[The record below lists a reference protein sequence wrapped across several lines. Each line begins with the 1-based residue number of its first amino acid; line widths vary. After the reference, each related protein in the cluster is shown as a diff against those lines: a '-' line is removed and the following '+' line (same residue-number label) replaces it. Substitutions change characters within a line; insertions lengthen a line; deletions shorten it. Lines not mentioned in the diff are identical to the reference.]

1 MDVVLQEVG
10 KPAPPRNK
18 INMKLTELTL
28 KELWHRKSQLVSG
41 LLAIT
46 LGIGVI
52 VGIRSFSVV
61 SEKAVAVNLDNLG
74 ANVLVLPQAA
84 SVDNYY
90 SADIDA
96 PTFPESYVERIVTST
111 LPGVDNLSPK
121 LTRRVKIGDENIV
134 LTGILPKS
142 EIASKPI
149 WQQGGMIG
157 EQLNAS
163 CAPKAGAEP
172 AKYLD
177 EKLQRKGI
185 DSLAE
190 KDCFVGSAIAQRLIL
205 KESGTLVIE
214 GKTFN
219 IVKVL
224 PETGTVDDDRVFANL
239 HTVQALL
246 GTGEQISAI
255 EIMGCCS
262 EISNGLL
269 GKLRNVLPD
278 TRITTIGQIVS
289 TQIETNKMMNKISLV
304 FLIIILFVGS
314 ISIGNYIWANVN
326 ERKKEI
332 GILRM
337 IGYHKR
343 HVYYILVLKAVLM
356 GLAGGIAGFIV
367 GTLAAIWL
375 GPQFAGI
382 EVSPI
387 YMLLLLSIGLSVV
400 ISISGSVLPAYLAGK
415 IEPFSNMQED

>member
-1 MDVVLQEVG
+1 VRLID
-10 KPAPPRNK
+10 
-18 INMKLTELTL
+18 LTL

-74 ANVLVLPQAA
+74 ANILVLPQAA

-96 PTFPESYVERIVTST
+96 PTFPESYVEKIVTST
-111 LPGVDNLSPK
+111 LPGVDNMSPK
-121 LTRRVKIGDENIV
+121 LTRRVKIGSENIV

-149 WQQGGMIG
+149 WMKVGLLGDKVA
-157 EQLNAS
+157 AS
-163 CAPKAGAEP
+163 CAPKPGAEP

-177 EKLQRKGI
+177 AKLQRKGI
-185 DSLAE
+185 ETLAE
-190 KDCFVGSAIAQRLIL
+190 SDCFIGSAVSQRLNA
-205 KESGTLVIE
+205 KENGTLTIE
-214 GKTFN
+214 SKTFT

-262 EISNGLL
+262 AISDGLL
-269 GKLRNVLPD
+269 SKLRNILPD

-289 TQIETNKMMNKISLV
+289 TQIENNRLMTKISLV
-304 FLIIILFVGS
+304 FLIIIIFVGG

-326 ERKKEI
+326 ERRKEI

-343 HVYYILVLKAVLM
+343 HVYYILVLKGIII
-356 GLAGGIAGFIV
+356 GLLGGIAGYIL
-367 GTLAAIWL
+367 GTLGAIWL

-382 EVSPI
+382 AVSPI
-387 YMLLLLSIGLSVV
+387 YMLLLVSIVLS
-400 ISISGSVLPAYLAGK
+400 ISISILGSVIPAYLAGK
-415 IEPFSNMQED
+415 IEPFSNMQEN

>member
-1 MDVVLQEVG
+1 M
-10 KPAPPRNK
+10 R
-18 INMKLTELTL
+18 LTDLAL

-41 LLAIT
+41 LLAIV

-61 SEKAVAVNLDNLG
+61 SEEAVAVNLDNLG
-74 ANVLVLPQAA
+74 ANIMVLPQAA

-96 PTFPESYVERIVTST
+96 PTFPESYVEKLVTST
-111 LPGVDNLSPK
+111 IPGVDNISPK
-121 LTRRVKIGDENIV
+121 LTRRVMVGTESIV

-149 WQQGGMIG
+149 WQQGGLVG
-157 EQLNAS
+157 EALTAS
-163 CAPKAGAEP
+163 CAPTGPK
-172 AKYLD
+172 KYAN

-185 DSLAE
+185 DTLATN
-190 KDCFVGSAIAQRLIL
+190 DCFIGSSIAQRFKLS
-205 KESGTLVIE
+205 EGTTITIE
-214 GKTFN
+214 NQIFN
-219 IVKVL
+219 IAKVL
-224 PETGTVDDDRVFANL
+224 PETGTIDDDRVFANL

-246 GTGEQISAI
+246 GTGSQISAI

-262 EISNGLL
+262 AISDGLL
-269 GKLRNVLPD
+269 GKLRNILPD

-289 TQIETNKMMNKISLV
+289 TQIASNKMMNKISLV

-326 ERKKEI
+326 ERRKEI

-343 HVYYILVLKAVLM
+343 HIYYILMLKAFIMAIV
-356 GLAGGIAGFIV
+356 GGIVGYII
-367 GTLAAIWL
+367 GTLAATWL

-382 EVSPI
+382 AVRPI
-387 YMLLLLSIGLSVV
+387 YMLLLVSII
-400 ISISGSVLPAYLAGK
+400 ISITISILGSVIPAYLAGK

>member
-1 MDVVLQEVG
+1 M
-10 KPAPPRNK
+10 R
-18 INMKLTELTL
+18 LTDLAL

-41 LLAIT
+41 LLAIV

-61 SEKAVAVNLDNLG
+61 SEEAVAVNLDNLG
-74 ANVLVLPQAA
+74 ANIMVLPQAA

-96 PTFPESYVERIVTST
+96 PTFPESYVEKLVTST
-111 LPGVDNLSPK
+111 IPGVDNISPK
-121 LTRRVKIGDENIV
+121 LTRRVMVGTESIV

-149 WQQGGMIG
+149 WQQGGLVG
-157 EQLNAS
+157 EALTAS
-163 CAPKAGAEP
+163 CAPTGPK
-172 AKYLD
+172 KYAN

-185 DSLAE
+185 DTLATN
-190 KDCFVGSAIAQRLIL
+190 DCFIGSSIAQRFKLS
-205 KESGTLVIE
+205 EGTTITIE
-214 GKTFN
+214 NQIFN
-219 IVKVL
+219 IAKVL
-224 PETGTVDDDRVFANL
+224 PETGTIDDDRVFANL

-246 GTGEQISAI
+246 GTGSQISAI

-262 EISNGLL
+262 AISDGLL
-269 GKLRNVLPD
+269 GKLRNILPD

-289 TQIETNKMMNKISLV
+289 TQIASNKMMNKISLV

-326 ERKKEI
+326 ERRKEI

-343 HVYYILVLKAVLM
+343 HIYYILMLKAFIMAIV
-356 GLAGGIAGFIV
+356 GGIVGYII
-367 GTLAAIWL
+367 GTLAATWL

-382 EVSPI
+382 AVRPI
-387 YMLLLLSIGLSVV
+387 YMLLL
-400 ISISGSVLPAYLAGK
+400 ISIIISITISILGSVIPAYLAGK
-415 IEPFSNMQED
+415 IEPFTNMQED

>member
-1 MDVVLQEVG
+1 M
-10 KPAPPRNK
+10 R
-18 INMKLTELTL
+18 LTDLAL

-74 ANVLVLPQAA
+74 ANIMVLPQSA

-121 LTRRVKIGDENIV
+121 LTRRVKIGNENIV

-149 WQQGGMIG
+149 WQQSGLLGKKVA
-157 EQLNAS
+157 AS
-163 CAPKAGAEP
+163 CAPAAGAQP

-177 EKLQRKGI
+177 AKLQRKGI
-185 DSLAE
+185 ENLSST
-190 KDCFVGSAIAQRLIL
+190 DCFIGSAVAQRL
-205 KESGTLVIE
+205 KVQENSTLTIE
-214 GKTFN
+214 NKTFT

-224 PETGTVDDDRVFANL
+224 PETGTIDDDRVFANL
-239 HTVQALL
+239 HTVQELL

-262 EISNGLL
+262 AISDGLL
-269 GKLRNVLPD
+269 SKLRNILPD

-289 TQIETNKMMNKISLV
+289 TQIENNKLMNKISMV

-326 ERKKEI
+326 ERRKEI

-343 HVYYILVLKAVLM
+343 HIYYILILKAIIM
-356 GLAGGIAGFIV
+356 GLVGGIAGYIV
-367 GTLAAIWL
+367 GTFSAIWL
-375 GPQFAGI
+375 GPEFAGI
-382 EVSPI
+382 EVGPI
-387 YMLLLLSIGLSVV
+387 YILLLFSIVFAV
-400 ISISGSVLPAYLAGK
+400 TISILGSIIPAYLAGK

>member
-1 MDVVLQEVG
+1 M
-10 KPAPPRNK
+10 R
-18 INMKLTELTL
+18 LTDLTL

-74 ANVLVLPQAA
+74 ANILVLPQSS

-90 SADIDA
+90 AADIDA
-96 PTFPESYVERIVTST
+96 STFPENYVERLVTST
-111 LPGVDNLSPK
+111 ISGVDNISPK
-121 LTRRVKIGDENIV
+121 LTRRVKVGNENIV

-149 WQQGGMIG
+149 WQQGGLKG
-157 EQLNAS
+157 EALTAS
-163 CAPKAGAEP
+163 CAPTGPK
-172 AKYLD
+172 KYAD
-177 EKLQRKGI
+177 AKLQRKGI
-185 DSLAE
+185 DTLANN
-190 KDCFVGSAIAQRLIL
+190 DCYIGSGIATRLKL
-205 KESGTLVIE
+205 IE
-214 GKTFN
+214 GSKLTIMEKEFN
-219 IVKVL
+219 VAKLL

-239 HTVQALL
+239 HAVQALL

-262 EISNGLL
+262 AISDGLL

-289 TQIETNKMMNKISLV
+289 TQIENNKLMNKISLV
-304 FLIIILFVGS
+304 FLIIIIFVGG

-326 ERKKEI
+326 ERRKEI

-337 IGYHKR
+337 IGYHKK
-343 HVYYILVLKAVLM
+343 HIYYILVLKGIII
-356 GLAGGIAGFIV
+356 GLLGGIAGYIV

-382 EVSPI
+382 AVSPI
-387 YMLLLLSIGLSVV
+387 YTLLLVSIALSIT
-400 ISISGSVLPAYLAGK
+400 ISILGSIIPAYLAGK

>member
-1 MDVVLQEVG
+1 M
-10 KPAPPRNK
+10 N
-18 INMKLTELTL
+18 LTDLTL

-52 VGIRSFSVV
+52 VGIRSISVV
-61 SEKAVAVNLDNLG
+61 SEKAVAINLDNLG
-74 ANVLVLPQAA
+74 ANILVLPQAA

-96 PTFPESYVERIVTST
+96 PTFPESYVERLVTST

-121 LTRRVKIGDENIV
+121 LTRRVAIGNEKIV

-149 WQQGGMIG
+149 WQQGGLFG
-157 EQLNAS
+157 NQPNAS
-163 CAPKAGAEP
+163 CAPSGPK
-172 AKYLD
+172 KYAD

-185 DSLAE
+185 DTLAGY
-190 KDCFVGSAIAQRLIL
+190 DCFIGSAIASRLNL
-205 KESGTLVIE
+205 QEGSSLVIE
-214 GKTFN
+214 KVTFS
-219 IVKVL
+219 VKKIL

-239 HTVQALL
+239 HSVQNLL

-255 EIMGCCS
+255 EVMGCCS
-262 EISNGLL
+262 EISDGLL
-269 GKLRNVLPD
+269 GKMRNILPD

-289 TQIETNKMMNKISLV
+289 TQIETNQLMNKLSLV

-326 ERKKEI
+326 ERRKEI

-343 HVYYILVLKAVLM
+343 HIYKILIMKAVIM
-356 GLAGGIAGFIV
+356 GFAGGIFGYLI
-367 GTLAAIWL
+367 GTIGAMWL

-382 EVSPI
+382 KANPLYI
-387 YMLLLLSIGLSVV
+387 LLPASIA
-400 ISISGSVLPAYLAGK
+400 ISIIISVTGSIFPAYMAGK

>member
-1 MDVVLQEVG
+1 MRLID
-10 KPAPPRNK
+10 
-18 INMKLTELTL
+18 LTL

-74 ANVLVLPQAA
+74 ANILVLPQSS

-90 SADIDA
+90 AADIDA
-96 PTFPESYVERIVTST
+96 STFPEEYVEKLVTST
-111 LPGVDNLSPK
+111 IPGVDNISPK
-121 LTRRVKIGDENIV
+121 LTRRVKVGNENIV

-149 WQQGGMIG
+149 WQRGGIQG
-157 EQLNAS
+157 QQAAAS
-163 CAPKAGAEP
+163 CAPSGPK
-172 AKYLD
+172 KYAD
-177 EKLQRKGI
+177 AKLQRKGI
-185 DSLAE
+185 DTLANN
-190 KDCFVGSAIAQRLIL
+190 DCFIGSGIALRLKL
-205 KESGTLVIE
+205 KEGSKLTIMDKEFTVAKL
-214 GKTFN
+214 
-219 IVKVL
+219 L

-262 EISNGLL
+262 SISEGLL

-289 TQIETNKMMNKISLV
+289 TQIENNKLMSKISLV
-304 FLIIILFVGS
+304 FLIIIVFVGG
-314 ISIGNYIWANVN
+314 ISIGNYIWGNVN
-326 ERKKEI
+326 ERRKEI

-343 HVYYILVLKAVLM
+343 HIYYILVLKALLM
-356 GLAGGIAGFIV
+356 GLVGGIAGYIL
-367 GTLAAIWL
+367 GTLGAMWL
-375 GPQFAGI
+375 GPQFSGI
-382 EVSPI
+382 AVSPI
-387 YMLLLLSIGLSVV
+387 YMYFFYSIVV
-400 ISISGSVLPAYLAGK
+400 AILISIIGSLIPAYMAGK

>member
-1 MDVVLQEVG
+1 M
-10 KPAPPRNK
+10 N
-18 INMKLTELTL
+18 LTDLTL
-28 KELWHRKSQLVSG
+28 KELWHRKSQLFSG

-52 VGIRSFSVV
+52 VGIRSISVV
-61 SEKAVAVNLDNLG
+61 SEKAVAINLDNLG
-74 ANVLVLPQAA
+74 ANILILPQAA

-90 SADIDA
+90 AADIDA
-96 PTFPESYVERIVTST
+96 PTFPESYVEKLVTST

-121 LTRRVKIGDENIV
+121 LTRRVEVDGYKIV

-149 WQQGGMIG
+149 WQQGGLIG
-157 EQLNAS
+157 NDITAS
-163 CAPKAGAEP
+163 CAPPGLK
-172 AKYLD
+172 KYAD

-185 DSLAE
+185 DSLAVN
-190 KDCFVGSAIAQRLIL
+190 DCFIGSAIAQRMNLTENNSI
-205 KESGTLVIE
+205 TIE
-214 GKTFN
+214 NRAFN
-219 IVKVL
+219 IKKVL

-239 HTVQALL
+239 HSVQELL

-262 EISNGLL
+262 EISDGLL
-269 GKLRNVLPD
+269 GKMRNILPD

-289 TQIETNKMMNKISLV
+289 TQIETNKLMDRLSLV
-304 FLIIILFVGS
+304 FLIIILFVGG

-326 ERKKEI
+326 ERRKEI

-343 HVYYILVLKAVLM
+343 HIYNILILKALIM
-356 GLAGGIAGFIV
+356 GVAGGIAGYIL

-375 GPQFAGI
+375 GPQFAGLTI
-382 EVSPI
+382 NPDYLLFPVSI
-387 YMLLLLSIGLSVV
+387 L
-400 ISISGSVLPAYLAGK
+400 ISILISVTGSIIPAYLAGK

>member
-1 MDVVLQEVG
+1 M
-10 KPAPPRNK
+10 R
-18 INMKLTELTL
+18 LTELTL
-28 KELWHRKSQLVSG
+28 KELWLRKSQLISG

-74 ANVLVLPQAA
+74 ANILVLPQSS

-90 SADIDA
+90 AADIDA
-96 PTFPESYVERIVTST
+96 STFPEDYVERLVTST
-111 LPGVDNLSPK
+111 IPGVDNISPK
-121 LTRRVKIGDENIV
+121 LTRRVKVGNENIV

-149 WQQGGMIG
+149 WQQAGLVG
-157 EQLNAS
+157 EALTAS
-163 CAPKAGAEP
+163 CAPTGPK
-172 AKYLD
+172 KYAD
-177 EKLQRKGI
+177 AKLQRTGI
-185 DSLAE
+185 DTLANN
-190 KDCFVGSAIAQRLIL
+190 DCFVGSGIASRLNL
-205 KESGTLVIE
+205 KEGSNLTIMDKEFAVAKL
-214 GKTFN
+214 
-219 IVKVL
+219 L

-262 EISNGLL
+262 EISDGLL

-289 TQIETNKMMNKISLV
+289 TQIENNKLMSKISLV
-304 FLIIILFVGS
+304 FLIIIVFVGG

-326 ERKKEI
+326 ERRKEI

-337 IGYHKR
+337 IGYHKQ
-343 HVYYILVLKAVLM
+343 HIYYILVLKALLM
-356 GLAGGIAGFIV
+356 GFVGGIAGYIL
-367 GTLAAIWL
+367 GTLAAMWL
-375 GPQFAGI
+375 GPQFSGI
-382 EVSPI
+382 ALSPLYI
-387 YMLLLLSIGLSVV
+387 L
-400 ISISGSVLPAYLAGK
+400 LPASVIISVFISVTGSLIPAYMAGK